1 MRDRARRGD
10 GSTDALLLRVV
21 PASRQGV
28 AHQARARWPG
38 GAGLDP
44 PPPITWWELVDP
56 ASHDDD
62 PPLALAATRF
72 LDPTIVELSYVLA
85 ATPDDSIRT
94 RLLRFL
100 IDAARA
106 TPALMLVTPEGHL
119 PGLSSDV
126 LGAAG
131 FVGDRSAGRLR
142 RCALQL

>member
-1 MRDRARRGD
+1 MRNRARRVD

-21 PASRQGV
+21 PTSRQGV
-28 AHQARARWPG
+28 ARLARAQWRA
-38 GAGLDP
+38 GAGLELP
-44 PPPITWWELVDP
+44 SPVTWWELVDP
-56 ASHDDD
+56 ASLDDD

-72 LDPTIVELSYVLA
+72 LNPTVVELSYVLA
-85 ATPDDSIRT
+85 ASPDEGIRT

-100 IDAARA
+100 VDAARA

-131 FVGDRSAGRLR
+131 FVGDRSAGRPR

>member
-1 MRDRARRGD
+1 MRDRARRVD

-21 PASRQGV
+21 PTSRQGV
-28 AHQARARWPG
+28 ARLARAQWRA
-38 GAGLDP
+38 GAGLELP
-44 PPPITWWELVDP
+44 SPVTWWELVDP
-56 ASHDDD
+56 ASLDDD

-72 LDPTIVELSYVLA
+72 LNPTVVELSYVLA
-85 ATPDDSIRT
+85 ASPDDGIRT
-94 RLLRFL
+94 RLLGFL

-131 FVGDRSAGRLR
+131 FVGDRSAGRPR